1 MSTGNVASLPNLSEL
16 LPKLDTDAL
25 RNFLDTGV
33 LPAHTVCT
41 GLQAQCNAT
50 GVTQNSCPPEVGL
63 EFSVS
68 GIPEPIPELDNGDF
82 PTCHSQVY
90 SRKYGCWLPGWV
102 YKQGY
107 DI

>member
-1 MSTGNVASLPNLSEL
+1 
-16 LPKLDTDAL
+16 
-25 RNFLDTGV
+25 
-33 LPAHTVCT
+33 
-41 GLQAQCNAT
+41 
-50 GVTQNSCPPEVGL
+50 VGL

-68 GIPEPIPELDNGDF
+68 GIPEPIPELDNGDC